1 MMKNNWKLLN
11 FNLKYI
17 FGILVIGATCFIT
30 SNYFVSICI
39 VNGNSMLP
47 TFKDGEILLE
57 NKMSKK
63 YNRGDIIVIKKNDL
77 KIVKRIIGCPGD
89 KIIIRNGYIYV
100 NEIKF
105 DNIFINEPGSLD
117 NEIKLGY
124 NEYVVLGDNR
134 DESIDSRFDE
144 IGIVNKNEI
153 KGKILN
159 YS

>member
-1 MMKNNWKLLN
+1 MEKDNLKLLN

-77 KIVKRIIGCPGD
+77 KIV
-89 KIIIRNGYIYV
+89 
-100 NEIKF
+100 
-105 DNIFINEPGSLD
+105 
-117 NEIKLGY
+117 
-124 NEYVVLGDNR
+124 
-134 DESIDSRFDE
+134 
-144 IGIVNKNEI
+144 
-153 KGKILN
+153 
-159 YS
+159 

>member
-1 MMKNNWKLLN
+1 MEKDNLKLLN